1 MLRLPS
7 IIQRNLPRVAVAS
20 IVAVLC
26 IGLLQPALLPTR
38 ATTAFAGK
46 GKPAPK
52 KSAPKKSASKKSEPR
67 KTVAKASGTKRAGSK
82 AAAATKKGSAKKT
95 LARKGAESKASS
107 KTLAKRSAGRG
118 AKERSTRAERSAR
131 PARERTVAR
140 ITPRPLPTPVN
151 EQIIADTSYV
161 EDLAD
166 GISHRWIRTRTKQVA
181 NVVTIDLTTGARL
194 RSFKAMERYDGLRN
208 ARDIGIDAFQRL
220 GDTVIAAT
228 NASFWRAGSNSPIGP
243 TIAGGEV
250 LEMPGY
256 KAWSSL
262 LIFTDGTAAIDR
274 ITLEG
279 ELFWRDRHFQIGA
292 VNRRGN
298 TQGIVVYNH
307 HYGDSVPMGSR
318 KSDSA
323 IVSDAFANRVL
334 SESGDDTEA
343 NGIDTATVIRSYRE
357 SKLLE
362 DREHPMLKIA
372 CTPVRPKRKRDL
384 PAGPLVGDT
393 MRLVV
398 TEIDTGAVAVPEN
411 GYVLSLG
418 VQQEW
423 FSVVKAGDTVRL
435 VYTITPRQPKP
446 IRDVLTGT
454 PRLVRDGMADPEYET
469 EGSKARRFV
478 DGRLARTAIGITR
491 GGDTL
496 ILATVNSGCTCTET
510 TGMSLAQ
517 LAAFM
522 QSLGSYQALNFD
534 GGGSASMAINGAMIS
549 RQGSGPSSRRVSN
562 ALLAVRPL
570 KPKRAAAKRAVASE
584 GALNE

>member
-1 MLRLPS
+1 MLRLAS
-7 IIQRNLPRVAVAS
+7 IIQRSLPRVAVAS

-26 IGLLQPALLPTR
+26 IGLLQPVLLPTR
-38 ATTAFAGK
+38 TTTALAGK

-52 KSAPKKSASKKSEPR
+52 KGAPKKSAPSKP
-67 KTVAKASGTKRAGSK
+67 VAKKGAQKSSGAKG
-82 AAAATKKGSAKKT
+82 AAAKTTASKKGSTKKA
-95 LARKGAESKASS
+95 LAGKRADSRTSS
-107 KTLAKRSAGRG
+107 KTAAKHSGGRG
-118 AKERSTRAERSAR
+118 AKDRSTRAERTAR

-151 EQIIADTSYV
+151 EQIIADTSYA

-181 NVVTIDLTTGARL
+181 NVVTIDLKTGARL

-298 TQGIVVYNH
+298 AQGIVVYNR
-307 HYGDSVPMGSR
+307 HYGDSVPVGSR

-343 NGIDTATVIRSYRE
+343 NGVDTAAVIRSYRE

-372 CTPVRPKRKRDL
+372 CAPVRPRRKRDL
-384 PAGPLVGDT
+384 PTGPIVGDT

-423 FSVVKAGDTVRL
+423 FSVVKTGDTVRL

-454 PRLVRDGMADPEYET
+454 PRLVRDGTADPEYET

-496 ILATVNSGCTCTET
+496 IMATVNSGCTCTET
-510 TGMSLAQ
+510 TGMSLEQ

-570 KPKRAAAKRAVASE
+570 KPKRTAAKRAVATD